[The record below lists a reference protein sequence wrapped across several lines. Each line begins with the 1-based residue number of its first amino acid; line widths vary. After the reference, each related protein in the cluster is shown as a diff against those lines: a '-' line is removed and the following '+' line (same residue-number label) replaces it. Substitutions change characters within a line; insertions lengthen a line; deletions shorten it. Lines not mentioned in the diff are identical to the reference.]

1 MKLLRF
7 WVLWFLVL
15 QVLNDAPKKK
25 NRVYQT
31 EQGLVSGKI
40 TDYISFSVNVGVY
53 VTARQRRRWQ

>member
-31 EQGLVSGKI
+31 ELGLVSGKI
-40 TDYISFSVNVGVY
+40 TDYISFSVNVGY
-53 VTARQRRRWQ
+53 I